1 MGVNCS
7 SNKLKKQQR
16 NLTWMGFLLLV
27 GMTQTQMLA
36 SLLKTSGM
44 P

>member
-1 MGVNCS
+1 MGMNCS
-7 SNKLKKQQR
+7 LNKPKKQLR
-16 NLTWMGFLLLV
+16 NLTWMGLLLLV